1 MRAMNQRPS
10 RILVFV
16 VAFVFVL
23 VLAGMSL
30 LSQEASAQ
38 SGQPDG
44 AAPFGTLPP
53 ALQVQITFIHAAP
66 VFSDT
71 LMTAI
76 DVCDEQGQIVDD
88 LAGIVYGESRTFM
101 ADAGVFTWKITPANS
116 GCIGIPDFKIP
127 PFKIGFGG
135 NGIVVA
141 VGDAINQPPNVLVII
156 PNQGGGNFYL
166 PWVGKAS

>member
-1 MRAMNQRPS
+1 MNQRPT
-10 RILVFV
+10 RIVVFV

-101 ADAGVFTWKITPANS
+101 ADAGVFNWKITP
-116 GCIGIPDFKIP
+116 GKFRVHRHTRFQDPTLQDRLWRQWHR
-127 PFKIGFGG
+127 GG
-135 NGIVVA
+135 RRRR
-141 VGDAINQPPNVLVII
+141 DQPAA
-156 PNQGGGNFYL
+156 
-166 PWVGKAS
+166 KCTR